1 MKTNLPVT
9 QREYDYASD
18 ATLMSTTDTQ
28 SHITYANAAFIEVSG
43 FSREEIFGQ
52 SHNAVR
58 HPDMPPEAFADMWAT
73 IKSKR
78 SWTALVKNRRINGD
92 HYWVR
97 ANATPIV
104 RNGQI
109 TGYMSVRTKPARQEV
124 DAAERL
130 YAQFRAGKA
139 KNLAFHQGL
148 VVHTGLGK
156 WRSTLQIIS
165 VRARIRLGIVAS
177 VVIGAGL
184 AALLA
189 PLGLGIVGAVA
200 PSLVA
205 AVLAS
210 IWLEGQIATPLEH
223 IQAQALQVA
232 AGDTEEKPP
241 LNRADEIG
249 MIHRA
254 INQSGLNLRS
264 LIADVSGQV
273 DGVETAS
280 SEIAQGNGDLSM
292 RTEQTA
298 SSLEQTAA
306 SMEEMTATVKTNAE
320 TAQTASDSA
329 SSASEA
335 AKKGGLVIRQVVET
349 MDGITTA
356 SKKISDIISV
366 IDGIAFQTNILA
378 LNAAV
383 EAARAGEQG
392 RGFAVVASEVR
403 TLAQRSADAAKEI
416 KTLIGNSTDKV
427 ESGSKLVSDAGEAM
441 TDIVTQVERVT
452 DLIHQISGAT
462 REQSS
467 GIAQVNI
474 AVSQLDQMTQQNAA
488 LVEESAAAAESLK
501 VQAGMLNEA
510 IEVFRSRQTQGHSQ
524 GNAVALV
531 RTATR
536 QLAQ

>member
-1 MKTNLPVT
+1 MRNNLPVT
-9 QREYDYASD
+9 QREYDYPSD

-43 FSREEIFGQ
+43 FARDAILGEA
-52 SHNAVR
+52 HNIVR

-73 IKSKR
+73 IKNRR
-78 SWTALVKNRRINGD
+78 SWTALVKNRRVNGD

-109 TGYMSVRTKPARQEV
+109 TGYMSVRTKPARHEV
-124 DAAERL
+124 EATEKL
-130 YAQFRAGKA
+130 YAKFRAGKA
-139 KNLAFHQGL
+139 NGLAFHQGL
-148 VVHTGLGK
+148 VIRTGFSQWKSL
-156 WRSTLQIIS
+156 LQVAS
-165 VRARIRLGIVAS
+165 VRTRIRLGVAAFILTS
-177 VVIGAGL
+177 VCL
-184 AALLA
+184 SSLMST
-189 PLGLGIVGAVA
+189 LGLGMAGTLIPLVIAG
-200 PSLVA
+200 LVA
-205 AVLAS
+205 S
-210 IWLEGQIATPLEH
+210 FWLESQIATPLKN
-223 IQAQALQVA
+223 IQHQALQVA
-232 AGDTEEKPP
+232 AGDTQEVAQ
-241 LNRADEIG
+241 LNRVDEIG
-249 MIHRA
+249 MIQRA

-306 SMEEMTATVKTNAE
+306 SMEEMTATVKTNAD

-329 SSASEA
+329 IHASNA
-335 AKKGGLVIRQVVET
+335 AKKGGEVIRQVVET

-403 TLAQRSADAAKEI
+403 ALAQRSAEAAKEI

-427 ESGSKLVSDAGEAM
+427 ESGSKLVSDAGEVMA
-441 TDIVTQVERVT
+441 DIVTQVERVT
-452 DLIHQISGAT
+452 DLIHQISNAT

-501 VQAGMLNEA
+501 GQARTLNEA
-510 IEVFRSRQTQGHSQ
+510 VEVFRSRER
-524 GNAVALV
+524 VADAHLLPA
-531 RTATR
+531 ATR
-536 QLAQ
+536 KQA